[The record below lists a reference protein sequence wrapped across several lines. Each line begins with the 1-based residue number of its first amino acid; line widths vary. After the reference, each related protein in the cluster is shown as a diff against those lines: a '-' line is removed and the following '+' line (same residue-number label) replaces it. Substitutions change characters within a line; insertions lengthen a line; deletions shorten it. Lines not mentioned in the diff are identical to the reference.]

1 MTVKSIQILQFIIT
15 TNVCICI
22 QLLGMLTATVIVTLA
37 YKQPMFP
44 TVKSLCVN
52 LHLATLGMEKLVS
65 FLSSMLAGFTTN
77 ALISSMEVHRGV
89 AQKLIAMDNI
99 LLDSGIIAK
108 KHALSTTVLLD
119 MLEVFLTQLAIV

>member
-22 QLLGMLTATVIVTLA
+22 QLLGMLMATVIVILA

-77 ALISSMEVHRGV
+77 ALISSMEVHHGV
-89 AQKLIAMDNI
+89 AQKLIAMGNI
-99 LLDSGIIAK
+99 LLDSGIIVK
-108 KHALSTTVLLD
+108 KHVLSTTVL
-119 MLEVFLTQLAIV
+119 

>member
-22 QLLGMLTATVIVTLA
+22 QLLGMLMATVIVILA

-52 LHLATLGMEKLVS
+52 HHLATLGMEKLVS

-77 ALISSMEVHRGV
+77 ALISSMEVHHGV

-108 KHALSTTVLLD
+108 KNALSTTVLLD